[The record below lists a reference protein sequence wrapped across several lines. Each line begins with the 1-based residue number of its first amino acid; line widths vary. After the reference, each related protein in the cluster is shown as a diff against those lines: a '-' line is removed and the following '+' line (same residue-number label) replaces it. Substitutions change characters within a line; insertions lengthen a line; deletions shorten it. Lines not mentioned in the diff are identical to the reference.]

1 MPGKV
6 KVQMV
11 LEEQR
16 PLTTA
21 HVLLLSSTREPLPPF
36 SLGEEVD
43 EKAEDLSFNSM
54 KENNRKK
61 RHYFGTKWICV
72 KGFLI

>member
-21 HVLLLSSTREPLPPF
+21 HVLLLSRTREPLPPF

-54 KENNRKK
+54 KENNRKNV
-61 RHYFGTKWICV
+61 TILAQ
-72 KGFLI
+72 KGFVSKVF